1 MRLHILVEVSV
12 NQDDVGV
19 LRRKLMD
26 FNATLNDNTYSG
38 EHLGFNYVIEFNG
51 DYDVGV
57 LVMDE
62 ISHMKR
68 NYLVAYL
75 ADSVGITQLL
85 KIE

>member
-26 FNATLNDNTYSG
+26 FNATLSNNTYSG

-75 ADSVGITQLL
+75 ADPVGITQLL